1 MIHALTVC
9 GEDHVGIGSDQS
21 IEPFDTSPKG
31 LEEFQKIEAERHAAG
46 VAAPEEDRPLYVEGL
61 NVPNRCEI
69 IADSLARQGYPAR
82 VTEKVLG
89 INFARAFADIWKA

>member
-1 MIHALTVC
+1 
-9 GEDHVGIGSDQS
+9 
-21 IEPFDTSPKG
+21 
-31 LEEFQKIEAERHAAG
+31 
-46 VAAPEEDRPLYVEGL
+46 LYVEGL

-69 IADSLARQGYPAR
+69 IADSLARHGYPAR